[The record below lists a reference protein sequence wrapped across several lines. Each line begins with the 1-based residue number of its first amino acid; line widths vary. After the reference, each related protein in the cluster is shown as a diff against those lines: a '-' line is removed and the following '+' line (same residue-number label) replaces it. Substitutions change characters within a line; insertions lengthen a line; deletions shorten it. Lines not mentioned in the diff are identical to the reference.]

1 MSEIAMLE
9 DAADIAAYDAAKAR
23 FLKDG
28 GEALPADVSAF
39 MLKGASLLTALRKRR
54 GLSQIE
60 LASKASLSQGY
71 LSDLETGRRRGG
83 ARTLDALARALD
95 APRAWFAPSD

>member
-9 DAADIAAYDAAKAR
+9 DAADIAAYDDAKAR

-39 MLKGASLLTALRKRR
+39 MLKGASLLTALRKWR

-71 LSDLETGRRRGG
+71 LSDLETGRRSGG

-95 APRAWFAPSD
+95 APVVWLAPAD